1 MINSVFIKVIK
12 TKKTVKFVNN
22 KGYVW
27 NFPMISSPIA
37 ITAAVASTIFDF
49 FNRTAEKNDEFEMKL
64 TININ
69 P

>member
-1 MINSVFIKVIK
+1 MEKSVFVKV
-12 TKKTVKFVNN
+12 KKNKKGVKFINN
-22 KGYVW
+22 KGYFW

-49 FNRTAEKNDEFEMKL
+49 FNRTAEENDEFEMKL